1 MNHFPNLN
9 ISKPLKRPSYQPLP
23 HQAFIRQKE
32 TEIGH
37 LSPFLSITPLKN
49 HTFLAR
55 YSAPS
60 FLDFL
65 QFV

>member
-1 MNHFPNLN
+1 MNHSPNLY
-9 ISKPLKRPSYQPLP
+9 ISKPLKRPSSQPLP

-49 HTFLAR
+49 HTFLAL
-55 YSAPS
+55 SPAPS
-60 FLDFL
+60 FIGL
-65 QFV
+65 

>member
-1 MNHFPNLN
+1 MNHSPNLF
-9 ISKPLKRPSYQPLP
+9 ISKSLKRPSSQPLP

-37 LSPFLSITPLKN
+37 LSPFPSITPSKN

-55 YSAPS
+55 YPAPS
-60 FLDFL
+60 FLGI
-65 QFV
+65 